1 MSLKQFKR
9 SDIAAHNTR
18 LDAVFVIDNRVY
30 DVTKFLDDH
39 PGGHEVLL
47 NNAGKDATEEFDD
60 IGHSLDAKELM
71 KKFLIG
77 EVVTEDRIESS
88 RSKNIW
94 TAPQSEDENGSFFTS
109 WKLPVVLGLLAT
121 VLYSYLFS

>member
-9 SDIAAHNTR
+9 SEIAERKTKK
-18 LDAVFVIDNRVY
+18 DAVFVIDNEVY
-30 DVTKFLDDH
+30 DVTKFMDDH

-47 NNAGKDATEEFDD
+47 NAAGQDASEDFHD

-77 EVVTEDRIESS
+77 EVVPEDRIESK
-88 RSKNIW
+88 REKNIW
-94 TAPQSEDENGSFFTS
+94 NAQSTESDGGSFFTS
-109 WKLPVVLGLLAT
+109 WKFPVVLGLLTT
-121 VLYSYLFS
+121 VLYTYMFG